1 MAKRAQDG
9 PLGPEIE
16 TEAEVEEAPEAAQE
30 AAERPPSP
38 VSESLESP
46 EDQLERAERERDES
60 LARLQRAQAD
70 YANLRR
76 RAQIDLDSALQRSLR
91 PLLEGLLLVVD
102 HLDLALAAPQESDES
117 RNLARGVRLTRDQ
130 LLRALAQEGVQP
142 IPQSGRFDPAL
153 HEAVATEERDDL
165 EPGTVVET
173 VRPGYTWRGQVLRH
187 AHVKVARERSGTAGK
202 RARDGEP
209 S

>member
-16 TEAEVEEAPEAAQE
+16 TEAEVEEAPEAAE
-30 AAERPPSP
+30 GPTEPESP
-38 VSESLESP
+38 RTESLESP
-46 EDQLERAERERDES
+46 EAQLERLERERDES

-76 RAQIDLDSALQRSLR
+76 RAQTDLDSALQRSLR
-91 PLLEGLLLVVD
+91 PLLESLLLVVD

-142 IPQSGRFDPAL
+142 IPHSGRFDPAL

-187 AHVKVARERSGTAGK
+187 AHVKVARERGASAGE
-202 RARDGEP
+202 RAGDGEP

>member
-9 PLGPEIE
+9 PPGPDIE
-16 TEAEVEEAPEAAQE
+16 TEAEVEEAPEAAE
-30 AAERPPSP
+30 GKAE
-38 VSESLESP
+38 LEPP
-46 EDQLERAERERDES
+46 EDQLERLQRERDES

-76 RAQIDLDSALQRSLR
+76 RAQTDLDSALQRSLR
-91 PLLEGLLLVVD
+91 PLLESLLLVVD
-102 HLDLALAAPQESDES
+102 HLDLALAAPQEGDES

-142 IPQSGRFDPAL
+142 IAESDRFDPAL
-153 HEAVATEERDDL
+153 HEAVASEEREDV

-187 AHVKVARERSGTAGK
+187 AHVKVARERSAGE
-202 RARDGEP
+202 RAGDGET

>member
-1 MAKRAQDG
+1 
-9 PLGPEIE
+9 
-16 TEAEVEEAPEAAQE
+16 
-30 AAERPPSP
+30 
-38 VSESLESP
+38 
-46 EDQLERAERERDES
+46 RERDES

-76 RAQIDLDSALQRSLR
+76 RAQADLDSALQRSLR
-91 PLLEGLLLVVD
+91 PLLESLLLVVD
-102 HLDLALAAPQESDES
+102 HLDMALAAPQESDES

-153 HEAVATEERDDL
+153 HDAVATEGRDDL
-165 EPGTVVET
+165 EPGTVVGT

-187 AHVKVARERSGTAGK
+187 AHVKVARERNAGAGE
-202 RARDGEP
+202 RAGDGEA

>member
-9 PLGPEIE
+9 PPGPEIE
-16 TEAEVEEAPEAAQE
+16 TEAGLEESPEAAGAPVDRASR
-30 AAERPPSP
+30 AAPDS
-38 VSESLESP
+38 SAP
-46 EDQLERAERERDES
+46 EGQLERLERERDES

-76 RAQIDLDSALQRSLR
+76 RAQVDLDSALQRSLR
-91 PLLEGLLLVVD
+91 PLLENLLLVVD
-102 HLDLALAAPQESDES
+102 HLDLALAAPQGSEES
-117 RNLARGVRLTRDQ
+117 RSLARGVRLTRDQ
-130 LLRALAQEGVQP
+130 LLRALAQEGVEP
-142 IPQSGRFDPAL
+142 IAESGRFDPAL

-187 AHVKVARERSGTAGK
+187 AHVKVARERGGAAGEGA
-202 RARDGEP
+202 RAGERP